1 MKETAT
7 AKFIAIF
14 RVKKSSQ
21 SRKLMKQIRA
31 ERKQRERQ
39 DLNPE
44 PTPPPLPPGVY
55 SFSNSFSTVDRR
67 SVTDK

>member
-44 PTPPPLPPGVY
+44 PTPLPPG
-55 SFSNSFSTVDRR
+55 S
-67 SVTDK
+67 